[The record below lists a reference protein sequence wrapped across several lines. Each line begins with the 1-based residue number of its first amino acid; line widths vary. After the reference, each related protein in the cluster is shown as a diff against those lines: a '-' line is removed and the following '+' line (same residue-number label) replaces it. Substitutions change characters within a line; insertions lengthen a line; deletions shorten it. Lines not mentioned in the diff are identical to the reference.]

1 MGHTARSPGAG
12 AARFLSHLRLASRS
26 MVALIALF
34 SGLAMTS
41 KPALA
46 AGRPET
52 FGPAKVACQPL
63 GAGQFD
69 CLLTSLMISE
79 NGNNVAT
86 FSLATLPAADQA
98 VFQRWCFTVADD
110 CTVIIQGTRM
120 APGSTRLSSVTSVRW
135 TRTESPRNQSAA
147 RAIANRASGN

>member
-1 MGHTARSPGAG
+1 
-12 AARFLSHLRLASRS
+12 
-26 MVALIALF
+26 
-34 SGLAMTS
+34 MTS
-41 KPALA
+41 NSALA
-46 AGRPET
+46 AARLET

-79 NGNNVAT
+79 NGNNVAA
-86 FSLATLPAADQA
+86 FSLGTLPAADRA
-98 VFQRWCFTVADD
+98 ILQRWCFTVADD

-135 TRTESPRNQSAA
+135 TRTESPTNQSAA
-147 RAIANRASGN
+147 RAIDNRASGD